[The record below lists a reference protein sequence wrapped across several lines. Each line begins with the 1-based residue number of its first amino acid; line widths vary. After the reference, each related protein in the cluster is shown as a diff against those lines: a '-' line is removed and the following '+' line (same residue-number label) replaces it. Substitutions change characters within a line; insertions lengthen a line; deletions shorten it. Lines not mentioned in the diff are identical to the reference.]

1 MAIEYKDVKI
11 IDLNL
16 FSGSSDTFRTAFG
29 GYFEIISGSYG
40 ESVEY
45 AEQDNFDL
53 GDATPVPAAAQYIY
67 NWSGDSDM
75 DIILDPDVI
84 VPNGREFVKFYPLNS
99 AWKDD
104 NFWKIY
110 WTGGSFGEDPGDV
123 YPGIYNENV
132 YDDYWF
138 NYILPYSKKEVN
150 TLVDG
155 ASVTDEIE
163 ISYDYNFYLK
173 EYQRYVDSL
182 SSELLIPNMY
192 LISMFEN
199 VSATLTSRT
208 DDEGR
213 LSDESL
219 SGTDM
224 DGEARRFK
232 SYFVDWVSLERTEG
246 DYDSADTYTSTLLSD
261 KSVLTNMLFA
271 DNEYISG
278 RGTGK
283 IHTSFSLDG
292 TESTQATLYEMELH
306 KYLSGSLPLTAL
318 SSSTTISVERA
329 LENVM
334 FDQEAISGD
343 LETTDAYGDLSISS
357 GDGGTRSL
365 FPYYVTLNFPTHNY
379 VDDDEEDTSYFTAAI
394 QDKGYSSKIL
404 STLKRVFNNESDT
417 LSPTTKAYVMSQEYM
432 TSSAD
437 VDVDSNTITA
447 QSTSFRTVDYL
458 KLLVEARDTISA
470 TSDNFCFVGPDTIS
484 RAIALDTTN
493 AYRYANSRRALG
505 VIEAAV
511 HTMETPGII
520 DPTEPQDLFESYY
533 RGSLTAGKYVE
544 TIAYRV
550 EKIGGTPIGDS
561 NTLKP
566 IQNFWIFN
574 SSDLDGEIKLCDSQV
589 KYGKDYTYKV
599 YAYVISIGLK
609 YKFSDLG
616 LTRQINDLD
625 LSHGRTDGY
634 YALEMYNPF
643 TDEATPFI
651 DPGYP
656 YYGGAG
662 VQTVDVVKYN
672 GMAQLYIDWEASLNL
687 FEIPIFTKTV
697 QVLDNPPNQIN
708 LNPFF
713 LLDASQTIGYRV
725 DYETFVEEEF
735 PTVITASDTELK
747 ENYLNANNMNE
758 GDFLVTESRAQQRYL
773 QVYRLNEIPAAYTDF
788 DQHLVSTID
797 LLIEDSVYTLSNT
810 IFYDKINT
818 NQKYYYVFR
827 VLNEN
832 MMPGQLSEIYE
843 AELVNDGG
851 YTYGMFDI
859 LFEEDLQIDNF
870 TNPSEVFKKLVQLQ
884 PNMSQIA
891 FQDENVDYSQTASSQ
906 LSSMELGV
914 ADEPLWDKTFKIRL
928 TSKKTGR
935 KIDLNVSYKY
945 EHDSN

>member
-1 MAIEYKDVKI
+1 MATEYKDIRI

-16 FSGSSDTFRTAFG
+16 FSGSSDIFRTAFG
-29 GYFEIISGSYG
+29 GYFEIESGSYG
-40 ESVEY
+40 ESVEFVD
-45 AEQDNFDL
+45 QDNSEMTTPGL
-53 GDATPVPAAAQYIY
+53 SATQYIY
-67 NWSGDSDM
+67 WWHGDSDY
-75 DIILDPDVI
+75 DTILDPDVI
-84 VPNGREFVKFYPLNS
+84 VPTGRKFAKFYSLNS

-110 WTGGSFGEDPGDV
+110 WTGGSFGEDPGDI
-123 YPGIYNENV
+123 YPGIYNENM

-138 NYILPYSKKEVN
+138 NYTLPYSKKEVN

-182 SSELLIPNMY
+182 PSELLIPNMY

-219 SGTDM
+219 S

-261 KSVLTNMLFA
+261 KSVLTNMLFT

-283 IHTSFSLDG
+283 IHTSFSNDG

-306 KYLSGSLPLTAL
+306 KYLSGSLPLAAL
-318 SSSTTISVERA
+318 SSSTITSVERA
-329 LENVM
+329 LENIM

-357 GDGGTRSL
+357 GDGGARAL

-379 VDDDEEDTSYFTAAI
+379 VDDDDEDTSYFTAGI
-394 QDKGYSSKIL
+394 QDKSYSSKIL

-417 LSPTTKAYVMSQEYM
+417 LSPTTKDYVMSQEYM

-437 VDVDSNTITA
+437 VDVDSNIVTA
-447 QSTSFRTVDYL
+447 QNTSFRTVDYL
-458 KLLVEARDTISA
+458 KLLVEARNTIAA
-470 TSDNFCFVGPDTIS
+470 TGDNFCFVGPETIS
-484 RAIALDTTN
+484 RAIASDTTG

-505 VIEAAV
+505 VIEDAV
-511 HTMETPGII
+511 HAMETPGII
-520 DPTEPQDLFESYY
+520 DPENLEDLFEGYY
-533 RGSLTAGKYVE
+533 RGSSTAGKYAE

-550 EKIGGTPIGDS
+550 EKIGGTPTGDS

-599 YAYVISIGLK
+599 YAYVISTGLK

-616 LTRQINDLD
+616 VTRQINDLD

-634 YALEMYNPF
+634 YGLEMYNPF
-643 TDEATPFI
+643 TDETTPFI
-651 DPGYP
+651 DPNYP

-662 VQTVDVVKYN
+662 VQTVDVTVYK
-672 GMAQLYIDWEASLNL
+672 GMAQMYVDWEASLNL

-713 LLDASQTIGYRV
+713 LLDTSQTIGYRA

-735 PTVITASDTELK
+735 PTVITGQDAELK
-747 ENYLNANNMNE
+747 ENYLNANDMNE
-758 GDFLVTESRAQQRYL
+758 GDFLITESRAQQRYL
-773 QVYRLNEIPAAYTDF
+773 QTYRLNEIPTAYTDF

-832 MMPGQLSEIYE
+832 MVPGQLSEIYE

-870 TNPSEVFKKLVQLQ
+870 TNPTEVFKKLIQLQ

-891 FQDENVDYSQTASSQ
+891 FQDENVDYAQTAASQ
-906 LSSMELGV
+906 LSVMSLGV
-914 ADEPLWDKTFKIRL
+914 TDESLWDKTFKIRL

-945 EHDSN
+945 AHDSN